1 MTTRHAETESA
12 MDRLRADM
20 AQLVAEAA
28 KRETRL
34 ILAIAAMIALATA
47 VMGVIITAG

>member
-1 MTTRHAETESA
+1 

-20 AQLVAEAA
+20 ARRVAEAA

-34 ILAIAAMIALATA
+34 ILAIAAMIALATT
-47 VMGVIITAG
+47 VLGLMITSA

>member
-1 MTTRHAETESA
+1 MNTRHAEAESA

-34 ILAIAAMIALATA
+34 LLAIATMIALATT
-47 VMGVIITAG
+47 VLGLMITSA